1 MICTKKP
8 LTQQKSLLNQELNLD
23 KKQQLMARWK
33 KKRWQINLPMGYG
46 INQKDRITQLI

>member
-23 KKQQLMARWK
+23 KKQQLIARWK
-33 KKRWQINLPMGYG
+33 KKDG
-46 INQKDRITQLI
+46 KLICQWVMASIKKTE